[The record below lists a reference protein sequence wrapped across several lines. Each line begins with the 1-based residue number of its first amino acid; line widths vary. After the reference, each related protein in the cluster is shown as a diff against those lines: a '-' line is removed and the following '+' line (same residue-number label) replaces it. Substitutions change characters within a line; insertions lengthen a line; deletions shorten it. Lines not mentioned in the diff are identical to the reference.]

1 MRLQQHASKDY
12 KNSIIN
18 LSGSKGLVHAHT
30 HSDCYQHRIHLS
42 HLTLAFRSGIY
53 FHTPE
58 QKAAAEASRAAW
70 NEKLG
75 GAVVTEI
82 EELRNFNMAED
93 YHQQYLEKG
102 GQSARKSCN
111 DPIRCYG

>member
-1 MRLQQHASKDY
+1 M
-12 KNSIIN
+12 
-18 LSGSKGLVHAHT
+18 HAHT
-30 HSDCYQHRIHLS
+30 
-42 HLTLAFRSGIY
+42 LTATSTASIYPAGFRSGIY

-58 QKAAAEASRAAW
+58 QKTSAEASRAAW

-75 GAVVTEI
+75 GQVVTEI